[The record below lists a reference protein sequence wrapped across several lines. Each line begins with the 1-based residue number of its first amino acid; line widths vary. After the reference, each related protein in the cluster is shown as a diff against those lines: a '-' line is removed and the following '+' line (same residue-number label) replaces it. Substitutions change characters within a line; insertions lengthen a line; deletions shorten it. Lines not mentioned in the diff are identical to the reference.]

1 MNVNDFLKDQIRSGF
16 GERDMLTTIF
26 ARQAELELKYNEI
39 ETSRGLRQDVDW
51 PVDLSDPHAQ
61 ILIKDFMERMTEEL
75 MEAANCLKNKPW
87 KMTNMVTDETHFKE
101 ELIDT
106 LHFFVSIFLMVG
118 MSPEDVLQMYLAKAE
133 TNAFRQ
139 ESNY

>member
-1 MNVNDFLKDQIRSGF
+1 MNDFLKDQIRSGF

>member
-1 MNVNDFLKDQIRSGF
+1 LNVNDFLKDQIRSGF